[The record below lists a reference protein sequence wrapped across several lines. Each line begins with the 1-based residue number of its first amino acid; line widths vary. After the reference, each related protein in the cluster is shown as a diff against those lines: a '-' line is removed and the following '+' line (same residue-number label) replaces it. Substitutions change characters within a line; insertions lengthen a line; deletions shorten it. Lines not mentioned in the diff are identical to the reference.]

1 MSRQPGQ
8 ASGSY
13 TKDLGGGKVLMRQK
27 RVLARFL
34 AVSLS
39 FRFLILKVG
48 TLTFPF
54 MTSSVTQWPL
64 IIGSLGSEAC
74 PGWWKQHMVAEP
86 EAESPQY
93 HPAPELVRTLSLH
106 QSRLRTE
113 KFFFFFFLNYLFG
126 CIGAQLQHQDL
137 HSVIRDLSLQHT
149 DCRDGET
156 LILKQKIL
164 ILFLQL

>member
-8 ASGSY
+8 ASRSH

-34 AVSLS
+34 AASLS
-39 FRFLILKVG
+39 FRFVILKVG
-48 TLTFPF
+48 TMTFPF

-106 QSRLRTE
+106 QSRLPTE
-113 KFFFFFFLNYLFG
+113 KFYLFFFFLIIYLAASGLSCSTNIFTLSFG
-126 CIGAQLQHQDL
+126 IFHCSTQTVGMEKL
-137 HSVIRDLSLQHT
+137 LS
-149 DCRDGET
+149 
-156 LILKQKIL
+156 
-164 ILFLQL
+164 

>member
-8 ASGSY
+8 ASGSH

-34 AVSLS
+34 AASLS
-39 FRFLILKVG
+39 FRFVILKVG
-48 TLTFPF
+48 TMTFPF

-113 KFFFFFFLNYLFG
+113 KFFFFFFF
-126 CIGAQLQHQDL
+126 
-137 HSVIRDLSLQHT
+137 
-149 DCRDGET
+149 
-156 LILKQKIL
+156 
-164 ILFLQL
+164 